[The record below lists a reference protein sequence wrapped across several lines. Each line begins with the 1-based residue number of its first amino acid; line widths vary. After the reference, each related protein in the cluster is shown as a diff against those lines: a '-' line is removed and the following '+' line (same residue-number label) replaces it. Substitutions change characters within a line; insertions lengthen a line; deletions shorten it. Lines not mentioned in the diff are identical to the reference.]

1 MEHFDYSDRY
11 LRLLAQKFRTVQEV
25 STELINLEAI
35 LALPKGTEHFMSDIH
50 GEDEAFAHILN
61 NCSGVI
67 RDKIEAV
74 YGDTLTAGERAELAT
89 LIYYPKHKLEYIKAH
104 MTGDLEDWYRVTLR
118 RLAEI
123 CRVVASK
130 YTRSKVRKALP
141 ADFAYII
148 DELLNTDS
156 GVKNKENYYNRIITS
171 IIEINRADAFIT
183 AIAAV
188 IKRLA
193 VDRLHII
200 GDVFDRGPRPDHIMD
215 MLMRHHS
222 VDIQWG
228 NHDMLWM
235 GAACGSELSALFD
248 IAGGANDITFTAKT
262 AGEGGVKVTNITS
275 TDAQKDAVGKLA
287 FKDGTDA
294 YEKVTGGANGIKAG
308 DKVTVNGTVYEFV
321 ANAGDKVTTEG
332 AVAVLVGAD
341 VDASIANLN
350 KALESEGVTVEK
362 ATNDLLFKP
371 MSNGKGLTLQIGA
384 TGDAYNKV
392 TINVGNMSS
401 KGLGIDNL
409 RNIGIMSQDAASAAL
424 DQIKNGADS
433 AINTVSSVRAE
444 LGAMQNRLEH
454 TINNLDVASENMQ
467 SANSQIRDTDMAKEM
482 MEYTKK
488 NVLTQAAQAMLAQA
502 NQQPQSILQLL
513 Q

>member
-11 LRLLAQKFRTVQEV
+11 LRLLSQKFRTVQEV

-61 NCSGVI
+61 NCSGVV
-67 RDKIEAV
+67 RDKIDAV

-89 LIYYPKHKLEYIKAH
+89 LIYYPEHKLEYIKAH
-104 MTGDLEDWYRVTLR
+104 MTGDLGDWYRVTLR
-118 RLAEI
+118 RLSEI

-148 DELLNTDS
+148 DELLNTDP

-183 AIAAV
+183 AIAGV

-215 MLMRHHS
+215 MLMHHHS

-235 GAACGSELSALFD
+235 GAACGSEACIFNILGIS
-248 IAGGANDITFTAKT
+248 
-262 AGEGGVKVTNITS
+262 VKYSNMEMLERGYGISLRHLTNF
-275 TDAQKDAVGKLA
+275 AQKTYADGGCFAPKVISA
-287 FKDGTDA
+287 MDREISGTDSIA
-294 YEKVTGGANGIKAG
+294 RLIEREIDVATIKRLLSINRGEATISEVEIPKNYSRNGTSLMDFNLPNECVIVSITRGDSLIIPRGNTQIFSG
-308 DKVTVNGTVYEFV
+308 DKLIV
-321 ANAGDKVTTEG
+321 
-332 AVAVLVGAD
+332 
-341 VDASIANLN
+341 IC
-350 KALESEGVTVEK
+350 
-362 ATNDLLFKP
+362 
-371 MSNGKGLTLQIGA
+371 
-384 TGDAYNKV
+384 
-392 TINVGNMSS
+392 
-401 KGLGIDNL
+401 
-409 RNIGIMSQDAASAAL
+409 RN
-424 DQIKNGADS
+424 
-433 AINTVSSVRAE
+433 
-444 LGAMQNRLEH
+444 
-454 TINNLDVASENMQ
+454 
-467 SANSQIRDTDMAKEM
+467 
-482 MEYTKK
+482 EY
-488 NVLTQAAQAMLAQA
+488 LH
-502 NQQPQSILQLL
+502 QLL
-513 Q
+513 HALRIE